1 MDQDETFFGV
11 NKVAPGWRQG
21 LTDLSDM
28 PYRRR
33 RARRGRLL
41 RVAAKPF
48 ARVALGLW
56 NAGLAGRDALLDAWE
71 NRRGAEDRLL
81 RRFTGTGGGQGRAV
95 AIYSHFAP
103 YSGISAMVARQ
114 VRDYARLGFRVIFV
128 SAAPT
133 FTDQD
138 FASIQD
144 SVEVALH
151 RRNFGLDFGSWADAI
166 ALLPDHVAD
175 LDELLLVNDSVL
187 GPIHPLD
194 GPLAQMRAGGEGL
207 FGMTDSV
214 QHAPHLQSYFL
225 LARGGD
231 AVADLTGF
239 IAAGRLTRR
248 KRRLVQRFEVA
259 LSGHM
264 RDLGHR
270 VAALWNYEALEAELL
285 RSDTDVAALFAELP
299 ASRLRASGPGLF
311 ALRRQLLDLPLN
323 PAHHFAGLLVRRC
336 GFPFLKTELVQ
347 RNPER
352 VLDAVQWRDLIP
364 ADAPVSIP
372 LLEDHLAA
380 MERPMRRRARP
391 LPPPTTQHTAPPA
404 PDAPAPPPPLPPAV
418 EKPWEL
424 QLRSA
429 WARSRNAGPPAP
441 EVPTLTAEALAGA
454 VARTPLVVSFS
465 HDDYAIN
472 TGGVQN
478 VIHGEQ
484 QAFAG
489 EGLGYLHL
497 SPLSPSDRL
506 APAEPATLFVRL
518 DGVPLGVARVGELR
532 GLISDLGR
540 KQAILATIIHH
551 FGGHA
556 PEQVLALHQ
565 AARSPRAIVWLH
577 DFGTLCP
584 NPFLLRNDIAFCGAP
599 PAGSAACGVCAHGAG
614 RRGHL
619 DRLRAFF
626 EASQPTFLA
635 PSRTALTFW
644 RERMGLADGVVA
656 GDVVPPLRLR
666 PLPAA
671 ATWRVQGRR
680 LRIAHLG
687 VRSTHKGW
695 AMFAGLAERLAGD
708 ERYEFLQLGLDLGH
722 PLPPGVR
729 RVQVE
734 VTPGCRTAM
743 ADAIAAEAVDVV
755 INWSQCFETFSF
767 SAHEALAAGALLITH
782 PGAGH
787 IPAAIA
793 EAAPDQGLVVADA
806 EALEALFLSGAI
818 HEACARSPAT
828 RHMLVFG
835 GGSAEWLKA
844 QRADAP
850 RRTLASHA

>member
-1 MDQDETFFGV
+1 MDQDGIFFAV
-11 NKVAPGWRQG
+11 NKAAPGWRQG

-33 RARRGRLL
+33 RPRHGRFL
-41 RVAAKPF
+41 RIAVKPF
-48 ARVALGLW
+48 AKVALGLW
-56 NAGLAGRDALLDAWE
+56 NVGLAGRDALVDAWE
-71 NRRGAEDRLL
+71 NRGSAEDRLL
-81 RRFTGTGGGQGRAV
+81 RRFAGTGGGQGRAV

-114 VRDYARLGFRVIFV
+114 VQDYARLGFRVIFV
-128 SAAPT
+128 SASPR
-133 FTDQD
+133 FTEQD
-138 FASIQD
+138 FAAIQD
-144 SVEVALH
+144 SVEIVLH

-166 ALLPDHVAD
+166 ALLPDLTAD

-194 GPLAQMRAGGEGL
+194 GPMAQMRAGGEGL

-231 AVADLTGF
+231 AIADLAGF
-239 IAAGRLTRR
+239 MAAGRLSTR
-248 KRRLVQRFEVA
+248 KRRMVKRFEVA

-270 VAALWNYEALEAELL
+270 VAALWNYETLEAELL

-299 ASRLRASGPGLF
+299 GSRLQASGPGLF
-311 ALRRQLLDLPLN
+311 GLRRQLLDLPLN

-352 VLDAVQWRDLIP
+352 ILDAVQWRDLIP
-364 ADAPVSIP
+364 TDAPVSIP
-372 LLEDHLAA
+372 LLEDHLASL
-380 MERPMRRRARP
+380 ERPLRRRARLLPQPATQQPAPPAVDAPAP
-391 LPPPTTQHTAPPA
+391 LPEPPLPSEKPWEMQLRSAWERSRNAAPPA
-404 PDAPAPPPPLPPAV
+404 PDL
-418 EKPWEL
+418 
-424 QLRSA
+424 
-429 WARSRNAGPPAP
+429 
-441 EVPTLTAEALAGA
+441 PTLTAEGLARA
-454 VARTPLVVSFS
+454 VSRAPLAVSFS

-506 APAEPATLFVRL
+506 APAEPASLFVRL
-518 DGVPLGVARVGELR
+518 DGEPLGVARVGDLM
-532 GLISDLGR
+532 GLLSDLGR
-540 KQAILATIIHH
+540 KNAILATIIHH

-565 AARSPRAIVWLH
+565 AAQSPQAIVWLH

-584 NPFLLRNDIAFCGAP
+584 NPFLLRNDIVFCGAP

-614 RRGHL
+614 RGTHM

-626 EASQPTFLA
+626 AASAPSFLA

-644 RERMGLADGVVA
+644 SERMGLADAFAA

-666 PLPAA
+666 PLPSTAS
-671 ATWRVQGRR
+671 WRVQGRR

-695 AMFAGLAERLAGD
+695 TTFAGLAERLAGD
-708 ERYEFLQLGLDLGH
+708 DRYEFLQLGLDLGY
-722 PLPPGVR
+722 PLPTGVR
-729 RVQVE
+729 RVNVE
-734 VTPGCRTAM
+734 VTPACRTAM
-743 ADAIAAEAVDVV
+743 ADAIAAEGVDVV

-782 PGAGH
+782 PGAGN
-787 IPAAIA
+787 IPVAIA
-793 EAAPDQGLVVADA
+793 ETAPDQGLVVADA
-806 EALEALFLSGAI
+806 KALEALFITGAI
-818 HEACARSPAT
+818 QDACARSPAT
-828 RHMLVFG
+828 RHLLVFG
-835 GGSAEWLKA
+835 GGTAEWLLA
-844 QRADAP
+844 QRADA
-850 RRTLASHA
+850 RKRTLARHG